1 MFQQITVNTN
11 EIYQL
16 DFLKVVVLSCST
28 KEAMTRFF
36 SKAPC
41 SWSSTIKKSAKI

>member
-16 DFLKVVVLSCST
+16 AFLKVIVLNPAT
-28 KEAMTRFF
+28 KGAMTVTFRREYFR
-36 SKAPC
+36 KNLV
-41 SWSSTIKKSAKI
+41 